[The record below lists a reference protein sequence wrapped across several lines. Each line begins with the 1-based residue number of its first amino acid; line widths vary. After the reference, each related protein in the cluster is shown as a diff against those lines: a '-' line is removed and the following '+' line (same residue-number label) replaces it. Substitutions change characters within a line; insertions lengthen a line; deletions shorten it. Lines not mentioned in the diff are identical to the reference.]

1 MCPNL
6 ICVGDRLTNKS
17 TILNEMLKSNFERVE
32 KGSGGMFHD
41 SVDVILDSKEYPLGF
56 NIFDFNGISNL
67 DAKTIELLLKTL
79 PNSLLLV

>member
-17 TILNEMLKSNFERVE
+17 TILNKMLESNFERVE
-32 KGSGGMFHD
+32 LGSGGMFHD
-41 SVDVILDSKEYPLGF
+41 SVDVMFDSKEFPLGF

-67 DAKTIELLLKTL
+67 DVKTI
-79 PNSLLLV
+79 